1 MTVNGGSLLAYMGAG
16 ESSGEAEERECEET
30 PAIHADLA
38 PTTTTI
44 TRATAAAT
52 NTAAAENR
60 TPTPH
65 TATPTQTLTV
75 SYDVE
80 YTVEREHGYA
90 EHYLT
95 YNGERVPYKGIT
107 KDGRFVAIVSRRYVL
122 IPSEVVEAALRE
134 AGHTPTIII
143 REGWRTYW
151 VIPAPKLDDRDPEC
165 GVLVGN
171 SVDGSQALRVYTYIK
186 LGDAYAVLKE
196 SVHKVNEL
204 EARHLEGIK
213 RTVGEL
219 PTIVRKILG
228 NASQNGYYLA
238 QMDYRAEAGE
248 VEGILKLD
256 LPDYVKSAAANAYR
270 TMGTLRAVYEEA
282 AKAIWRGSPNPHQ
295 KKPTILTKLEHYTT
309 LNNYIFTLTWYR
321 ATHT

>member
-151 VIPAPKLDDRDPEC
+151 VIPAPKLDDRNPEC